1 MSQSISSGLRGQKA
15 GTTAIATVGQQG
27 VGLTYRGYAIEDLVE
42 YSSFEKVAYLLTRG
56 TLPSEDEL
64 GRFRRRLCA
73 GREMPKNLTEI
84 IERIPASSHPMDV
97 LRTGVSALGVL
108 ETEVDFD
115 SALDAIDRL
124 LGVLP
129 AILLY
134 WYHFSRNGQ
143 RILTTGGS
151 ETVAGHFLELLHQHS
166 PSPEQERCLDSSLI
180 AYAEHEFNA
189 STFAARVC
197 AATLSDYH
205 SCITAAI
212 GTLRGPLHGG
222 ANEAAMQMIESYPTP
237 EAAEAAVLARLG
249 EKQKIMGFGHAVY
262 RHADPRSPIMKR
274 WSARLASDPR
284 KVNLFKVAEKIEEVT
299 RREKGLFP
307 NADFYSATAYHFLNV
322 PTPLFTPL
330 FVIARTSGWSAHILE
345 QRSDNRL
352 IRPSAEYIGPA
363 PRPYPRQTTPVAV
376 VAQ

>member
-1 MSQSISSGLRGQKA
+1 MSQSVSSGLRGQKA

-56 TLPSEDEL
+56 TLPTKDEL
-64 GRFRRRLCA
+64 ERFRHRLRA
-73 GREMPKNLTEI
+73 AREMPQALAEI
-84 IERIPASSHPMDV
+84 IERIPARSHPMDV

-108 ETEVDFD
+108 ETEVDFGR
-115 SALDAIDRL
+115 ALDAIDRL

-129 AILLY
+129 SILLY
-134 WYHFSRNGQ
+134 WYHFSRTGE
-143 RILTTGGS
+143 RIATTGGS

-166 PSPEQERCLDSSLI
+166 PSPEHERCLDASLI

-222 ANEAAMQMIESYPTP
+222 ANEAAMEMIESYPTP
-237 EAAEAAVLARLG
+237 EDAEAGVLAYLR
-249 EKQKIMGFGHAVY
+249 EKRKIMGFGHAVY
-262 RHADPRSPIMKR
+262 RHADPRSPIMKA

-284 KVNLFKVAEKIEEVT
+284 KANLLKIAEKIEEVM

-307 NADFYSATAYHFLNV
+307 NADFYSASAYHFLDV
-322 PTPLFTPL
+322 PIPLFTPL
-330 FVIARTSGWSAHILE
+330 FVIARTSGWSAHVQE
-345 QRSDNRL
+345 QRSDNKL

-363 PRPYPRQTTPVAV
+363 PRPYPRQTNTVAV
-376 VAQ
+376 AQ